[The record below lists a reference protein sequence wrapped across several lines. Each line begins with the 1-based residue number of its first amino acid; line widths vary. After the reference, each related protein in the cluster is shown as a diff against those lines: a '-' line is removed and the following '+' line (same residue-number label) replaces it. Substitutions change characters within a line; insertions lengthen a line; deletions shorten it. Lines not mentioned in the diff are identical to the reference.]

1 MNDSDTRIIRN
12 AEEQM
17 VNDSESMKKLTDY
30 VQSAS
35 ANQSV
40 DLMQLKSR
48 LLNDEGIQVSISL

>member
-30 VQSAS
+30 VQSVS